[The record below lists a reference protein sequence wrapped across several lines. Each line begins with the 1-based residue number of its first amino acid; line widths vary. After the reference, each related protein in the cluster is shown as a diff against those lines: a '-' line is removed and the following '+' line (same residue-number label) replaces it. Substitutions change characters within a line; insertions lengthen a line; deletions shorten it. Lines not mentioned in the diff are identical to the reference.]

1 MTSMKCLALQLV
13 AAKSKKGEIEKTIR
27 KLNRELLDT
36 EEVSAILAPIHN
48 EGGERTDSGITV
60 EIKRDHIWDQVI
72 LDEVVES
79 IMKDRPPSA
88 PKQDWPSFLT
98 QQTTYKVDMRSFKD
112 YALAHPELASKW
124 HDAHSIKLADPRV
137 KSINVEKLQE
147 QDDE

>member
-1 MTSMKCLALQLV
+1 MKCLALQLV

-36 EEVSAILAPIHN
+36 KEVSAILAPIHN

-79 IMKDRPPSA
+79 I

-98 QQTTYKVDMRSFKD
+98 QQTTYKVDMRAFKD

-124 HDAHSIKLADPRV
+124 HDAHSIKLGDPKV
-137 KSINVEKLQE
+137 KTINAEKLLKE
-147 QDDE
+147 ED

>member
-1 MTSMKCLALQLV
+1 MKCLAMQL
-13 AAKSKKGEIEKTIR
+13 AGAKSKKGEIEKTIR

-36 EEVSAILAPIHN
+36 KEVSAILAPIHN

-79 IMKDRPPSA
+79 I
-88 PKQDWPSFLT
+88 PKQEWPSFIT

-124 HDAHSIKLADPRV
+124 HDAHSIKLGDPRV
-137 KSINVEKLQE
+137 KSINAEKLLKE
-147 QDDE
+147 ED

>member
-36 EEVSAILAPIHN
+36 KEVSAILAPIHN

-79 IMKDRPPSA
+79 I

-124 HDAHSIKLADPRV
+124 HDAHSIKLGDPKV
-137 KSINVEKLQE
+137 KTINAEKLLKE
-147 QDDE
+147 ED

>member
-124 HDAHSIKLADPRV
+124 HDAHSIKLGDPKV
-137 KSINVEKLQE
+137 KTINAEKLLKE
-147 QDDE
+147 ED

>member
-79 IMKDRPPSA
+79 I
-88 PKQDWPSFLT
+88 PKQDWPSFIT

-112 YALAHPELASKW
+112 YALAHPAEAKKW
-124 HDAHSIKLADPRV
+124 HDAHSIKLGDPKV
-137 KSINVEKLQE
+137 KTINAEKLLKKE
-147 QDDE
+147 D

>member
-1 MTSMKCLALQLV
+1 MKCLAMQL
-13 AAKSKKGEIEKTIR
+13 AGAKSKKGEIEKTIR

-36 EEVSAILAPIHN
+36 KEVSAILAPIHN

-79 IMKDRPPSA
+79 I

>member
-1 MTSMKCLALQLV
+1 MSMTSMKCLAMQL
-13 AAKSKKGEIEKTIR
+13 AGAKSKKGEIEKTIR

-36 EEVSAILAPIHN
+36 KEVSAILAPIHN

-79 IMKDRPPSA
+79 IS
-88 PKQDWPSFLT
+88 KQDWPSFIT

-112 YALAHPELASKW
+112 YALAHPAEAKKW
-124 HDAHSIKLADPRV
+124 HDAHSIKLGDPKV
-137 KSINVEKLQE
+137 KTINAEKLLKE
-147 QDDE
+147 ED

>member
-36 EEVSAILAPIHN
+36 KEVSAILAPIHN

-79 IMKDRPPSA
+79 I
-88 PKQDWPSFLT
+88 PKQDWPSFIT

-112 YALAHPELASKW
+112 YALAHPAEAKKW
-124 HDAHSIKLADPRV
+124 HDAHSIKLGDPKV
-137 KSINVEKLQE
+137 KTINAEKLLKE
-147 QDDE
+147 ED

>member
-1 MTSMKCLALQLV
+1 MTSMKCLALQL
-13 AAKSKKGEIEKTIR
+13 AGAKSKKGEIEKTIK

-36 EEVSAILAPIHN
+36 KEVSAILAPIHN

-79 IMKDRPPSA
+79 I
-88 PKQDWPSFLT
+88 PKQEWPSFIT
-98 QQTTYKVDMRSFKD
+98 QQTTYKVDMRAFKD

-124 HDAHSIKLADPRV
+124 HDAHSIRLGDPKV
-137 KSINVEKLQE
+137 KTINAEKLLKE
-147 QDDE
+147 ED

>member
-79 IMKDRPPSA
+79 I

-112 YALAHPELASKW
+112 YALAHPAEAKKW
-124 HDAHSIKLADPRV
+124 HDAHSIKLGDPKV
-137 KSINVEKLQE
+137 KTINAEKLLKKE
-147 QDDE
+147 D

>member
-79 IMKDRPPSA
+79 I

-98 QQTTYKVDMRSFKD
+98 QQTTYKVDMRAFKD

-124 HDAHSIKLADPRV
+124 HDAHSIKLGDPKV
-137 KSINVEKLQE
+137 KAINAEKLLKE
-147 QDDE
+147 ED

>member
-79 IMKDRPPSA
+79 I
-88 PKQDWPSFLT
+88 PKQDWPSFIT

-124 HDAHSIKLADPRV
+124 HDAHSIKLGDPRV
-137 KSINVEKLQE
+137 KSINAEKLLKE
-147 QDDE
+147 ED

>member
-79 IMKDRPPSA
+79 I
-88 PKQDWPSFLT
+88 PKQDWPSFIT

-112 YALAHPELASKW
+112 YALAHPAEAKKW
-124 HDAHSIKLADPRV
+124 HDAHSIKLGDPKV
-137 KSINVEKLQE
+137 KTINAEKLLKE
-147 QDDE
+147 ED

>member
-1 MTSMKCLALQLV
+1 MKCLALQLV

-79 IMKDRPPSA
+79 I

-112 YALAHPELASKW
+112 YALAHPAEAKKW